1 MQEGYGDTYARR
13 YALLFDNAAMM
24 DSSTGL
30 YDAMSLLA
38 RNMSASAGAS
48 SCIIM
53 LSDDGVY
60 YRVLVR
66 HGTDAPHVERV
77 ELTGG
82 AAEAADKKA
91 PKMARARDIGIQQ
104 TDKYRH
110 TDFLCIPMVSHGRTN
125 GLAALFTPARCGGFT
140 GDAIELTAMMAIQ
153 GSHAVDEFR
162 YKEELAKKSDELRRV
177 YDIQR
182 RINRSIDLDE
192 ATDSIV
198 ENAPYIT
205 GLQYCLIY
213 LLDPYQRNIVSVKAP
228 EAVEKKYGKL
238 TFSLDELVASKIA
251 MEEHRP
257 LFIEDA
263 PNYKNIAQRIVTMLG
278 WKSAIVLP
286 LIARDRVLGVMW
298 LYSTDRYL
306 TFNENDRRSALALS
320 DQAAV
325 IIDNARIFKELED
338 SYEKLKDLD
347 RTKMEFF
354 TLISHELRNPLA
366 VIKGFS
372 ELLYDG
378 TLGPVNDKQREKLQ
392 RIRENVDRLTDI
404 VGKMSDISSF
414 ESRRY
419 AVDRS
424 LFPLSD
430 MVGELADTIRFLFTN
445 KRITLEVNIPPG
457 LPLVE
462 ADRKKIEQVLLN
474 LLNNALKYTPD
485 EGKVTI
491 TLKDRN
497 SDVLVSVH
505 DTGIGIP
512 QKDLDKIFSGFYHS
526 GYKLSYEYKGPGL
539 GLAISR
545 KIVEGHGGSI
555 WARSEV
561 GKGSTFYFTIPKHVG
576 IPEEAK
582 SSASGGQ

>member
-1 MQEGYGDTYARR
+1 MTRE
-13 YALLFDNAAMM
+13 
-24 DSSTGL
+24 
-30 YDAMSLLA
+30 
-38 RNMSASAGAS
+38 
-48 SCIIM
+48 C
-53 LSDDGVY
+53 LSR
-60 YRVLVR
+60 YRVLVLPN
-66 HGTDAPHVERV
+66 A
-77 ELTGG
+77 
-82 AAEAADKKA
+82 
-91 PKMARARDIGIQQ
+91 
-104 TDKYRH
+104 
-110 TDFLCIPMVSHGRTN
+110 
-125 GLAALFTPARCGGFT
+125 AAL
-140 GDAIELTAMMAIQ
+140 
-153 GSHAVDEFR
+153 
-162 YKEELAKKSDELRRV
+162 
-177 YDIQR
+177 
-182 RINRSIDLDE
+182 
-192 ATDSIV
+192 
-198 ENAPYIT
+198 
-205 GLQYCLIY
+205 
-213 LLDPYQRNIVSVKAP
+213 
-228 EAVEKKYGKL
+228 
-238 TFSLDELVASKIA
+238 
-251 MEEHRP
+251 
-257 LFIEDA
+257 
-263 PNYKNIAQRIVTMLG
+263 
-278 WKSAIVLP
+278 SA
-286 LIARDRVLGVMW
+286 
-298 LYSTDRYL
+298 
-306 TFNENDRRSALALS
+306 
-320 DQAAV
+320 DQAAA
-325 IIDNARIFKELED
+325 IIDNARVFKELED

-378 TLGPVNDKQREKLQ
+378 TLGPVTDKQREKLQ

-419 AVDRS
+419 AVDKA
-424 LFPLSD
+424 LFALSD

-485 EGKVTI
+485 GGKVTI

-512 QKDLDKIFSGFYHS
+512 KKDLDKIFSGFYHS

-545 KIVEGHGGSI
+545 KFVEGHGGSI

-561 GKGSTFYFTIPKHVG
+561 GKGSTFYFTIPKKG
-576 IPEEAK
+576 IKKAAK
-582 SSASGGQ
+582 AAHL